1 MEQCWTVTP
10 RPFPHW
16 RLAFGPSWTEFVYL
30 GCCSILIMV
39 QQVRKLTLGLTLSTP
54 GLVLFIFYTLRQLCT
69 SHINLLLSVKLAD
82 ILSLSLYWVLFWWIS
97 GYPSIPG
104 RNLYWKSAM
113 LGHLL
118 SILLIEFLRGLRFEF
133 MKCLYI
139 FGFLSSLWI

>member
-1 MEQCWTVTP
+1 MYTLPQTPGSLRCLNFSHTKQFKLDRGSIRSSLRDSLSKYSCRVVKQCWTVTP

-82 ILSLSLYWVLFWWIS
+82 ILSLSLYWVLFW
-97 GYPSIPG
+97 
-104 RNLYWKSAM
+104 
-113 LGHLL
+113 
-118 SILLIEFLRGLRFEF
+118 
-133 MKCLYI
+133 
-139 FGFLSSLWI
+139 